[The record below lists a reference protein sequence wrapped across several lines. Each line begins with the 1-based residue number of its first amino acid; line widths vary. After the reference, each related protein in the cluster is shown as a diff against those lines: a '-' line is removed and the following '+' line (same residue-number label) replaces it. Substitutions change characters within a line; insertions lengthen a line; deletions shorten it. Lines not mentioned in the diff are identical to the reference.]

1 MRSTLEDCFREL
13 VRDEISNF
21 LGTMY
26 SLDDEDINMFVE
38 DPYELKETI
47 IRHFR
52 ELGGIENLYNTD
64 VECFNII
71 NNDVRIFQEMI
82 EYIQTID
89 EDYEYDGIV
98 MNMFRFFLDYWIRD
112 AILTDESSYNDMIME
127 ELETESTERDRR
139 KEIKQLMP
147 LIINRLTIPN
157 ELTQSIM
164 LMVGERC

>member
-13 VRDEISNF
+13 IRDKISDF

-26 SLDDEDINMFVE
+26 SLDDEDINKFVE

-47 IRHFR
+47 VLWFR
-52 ELGGIENLYNTD
+52 ENGIEDLYNSD

-71 NNDVRIFQEMI
+71 NNDVRLFQEMI
-82 EYIQTID
+82 EYLQTII
-89 EDYEYDGIV
+89 EDYEYDGNV
-98 MNMFRFFLDYWIRD
+98 MNMFYDFLDYWIRD
-112 AILTDESSYNDMIME
+112 AIVTDDSSYNDMIME

-164 LMVGERC
+164 LMVGEKC